1 MKIGTLARRA
11 GTNVE
16 TVRYYERIGLVAA
29 PARTD
34 GNYRDYSDADVTRLA
49 FIRHARGL
57 GFELVDVRALLG
69 LADQPQRDCREV
81 DEITSAHLQT
91 VEAKISQLES
101 LRGELK
107 RMLSQCAGGHVAD
120 CRIMEALSDH
130 HRCSADDHQPP
141 DQQQTPSKVPNST
154 AA

>member
-16 TVRYYERIGLVAA
+16 TVRYYERIGLIAP

-57 GFELVDVRALLG
+57 GFELADVRALLG
-69 LADQPQRDCREV
+69 LADQPQRDCLEV
-81 DEITSAHLQT
+81 DEITSAHVRS
-91 VEAKISQLES
+91 VEAKIAQLES

-107 RMLSQCAGGHVAD
+107 RMLSQCAGGDVAD

-130 HRCSADDHQPP
+130 EHCAGESHQPV
-141 DQQQTPSKVPNST
+141 SARS
-154 AA
+154 